1 MAWTEKKPS
10 GNWQGLYR
18 DPQGQRRSV
27 GTFRRKPEALRAA
40 ASAEDDSRKIGWRD
54 PSASLELWGTWCDTW
69 WTSRTV
75 AAGTLKRDLSPL
87 TKHIRPRWDPVPL
100 ADITR
105 HDVNAWVA
113 DLLRTESGREARTPT
128 GVARLTLS
136 GASVRRI
143 VALFSASLT
152 AAVDAEVLKTNPAL
166 GVKLPT
172 AAPGADRF
180 LTRDEYAA
188 IANRLDPEDRA
199 VADFLVG
206 TGARWGE
213 MAGLHAHRIDHARG
227 VVAIVETWDS
237 KMQTI
242 KAYPKGKERRDV
254 PLPEWVLIPK
264 TSARMSL
271 VFSAD
276 GRMLDIDGW
285 RKNTWNPAVT
295 AAGIGHVRIHDLRHT
310 YASWLLQAGVSLA
323 DVGKLLGH
331 KSWTTTMRYAH
342 LAESPQQHVLSALT
356 RPGGGQPEG
365 NAAHAQ
371 TRLRL
376 VSGGAAG

>member
-18 DPQGQRRSV
+18 DPQGKRRSV
-27 GTFRRKPEALRAA
+27 GTFRRKPEAMRAA
-40 ASAEDDSRKIGWRD
+40 ATAEDESRKIGWRD
-54 PSASLELWGTWCDTW
+54 PSASLETWGSWCTAW
-69 WTSRTV
+69 WPTRTV
-75 AAGTLKRDLSPL
+75 ASGTLARDLSPL
-87 TKHIRPRWDPVPL
+87 KVHIRPRWDTVPL

-113 DLLRTESGREARTPT
+113 DLLRTESGRTAKTPT
-128 GVARLTLS
+128 GTTKLTLS

-152 AAVDAEVLKTNPAL
+152 AAVDAEILKANPAA
-166 GVKLPT
+166 GVRLPS
-172 AAPGADRF
+172 AAPGGDRF

-188 IANRLDPEDRA
+188 VAAQLEPEDRA
-199 VADFLVG
+199 IADFLVG

-213 MAGLHAHRIDHARG
+213 MAGLHAHRVDNGRG
-227 VVAIVETWDS
+227 IVAIVETWDS
-237 KMQTI
+237 KMDTV
-242 KAYPKGKERRDV
+242 KPYPKGKERREV
-254 PLPEWVLIPK
+254 PLPDWVLIPST
-264 TSARMSL
+264 TSRMAL
-271 VFSAD
+271 VFSQP
-276 GRMLDIDGW
+276 GKMLDIDGW
-285 RKNTWNPAVT
+285 RKNTWNPAVER
-295 AAGIGHVRIHDLRHT
+295 ADVGHVRIHDLRHT

-342 LAESPQQHVLSALT
+342 LAETPNAHVLSALS

-365 NAAHAQ
+365 TGRHAG
-371 TRLRL
+371 TRLHL
-376 VSGGAAG
+376 VTPGRTA

>member
-1 MAWTEKKPS
+1 MAWTTKRPS
-10 GNWQGLYR
+10 GNYQGLDR
-18 DPQGQRRSV
+18 GPAGKIRSA
-27 GTFRRKPEALRAA
+27 GTFSHKAQAMRVAA
-40 ASAEDDSRKIGWRD
+40 TAEDESRKVGWRD
-54 PSASLELWGTWCDTW
+54 PSASLETRGTRCTTW
-69 WTSRTV
+69 WPTRTV
-75 AAGTLKRDLSPL
+75 AAGALARDLSPL
-87 TKHIRPRWDPVPL
+87 AKHIRPKWDGVPL

-128 GVARLTLS
+128 GTTKLTLS

-152 AAVDAEVLKTNPAL
+152 AAVDAEILKTNPAA

-172 AAPGADRF
+172 AAPGGDRF
-180 LTRDEYAA
+180 LTRNEYAA
-188 IANRLDPEDRA
+188 IAAQLEAGDRI

-213 MAGLHAHRIDHARG
+213 MAGLHAHRLDDDRG
-227 VVAIVETWDS
+227 TVAFVETWDS
-237 KMQTI
+237 KMGTV
-242 KAYPKGKERRDV
+242 KPYPKGKERREV
-254 PLPEWVLIPK
+254 PLPDWVLIP
-264 TSARMSL
+264 TTTARTSL
-271 VFSAD
+271 VFSVD

-285 RKNTWNPAVT
+285 RKNTWNPAVER
-295 AAGIGHVRIHDLRHT
+295 AGVGHVRIHDLRHT

-331 KSWTTTMRYAH
+331 KSWTTTMHYAH
-342 LAESPQQHVLSALT
+342 LAESPKQHILSALS
-356 RPGGGQPEG
+356 RPGGLQTDSNGASGE
-365 NAAHAQ
+365 

-376 VSGGAAG
+376 VSGGR